1 VSGFH
6 TAQRP
11 AHHGVDIAVPKGR
24 PIHATAAGVVS
35 TVRCNAIT
43 PDGSDYGCDH
53 DGSPAVAGCGWYVDI
68 EHAGGTVTR
77 YCHLLTRPA
86 LTEGQQLAAGDVIG
100 VSGSSGNS
108 SGPHLHFEVHLGGH
122 DPASAVD
129 PVPFMASAGA
139 PVGQSGR

>member
-1 VSGFH
+1 MAVPSLVDEGGQQGMH
-6 TAQRP
+6 A
-11 AHHGVDIAVPKGR
+11 GVDVVADGAYDLDRLVVGVGELPVEVALAGQDR
-24 PIHATAAGVVS
+24 AGV
-35 TVRCNAIT
+35 
-43 PDGSDYGCDH
+43 
-53 DGSPAVAGCGWYVDI
+53 
-68 EHAGGTVTR
+68 AGGTVTR